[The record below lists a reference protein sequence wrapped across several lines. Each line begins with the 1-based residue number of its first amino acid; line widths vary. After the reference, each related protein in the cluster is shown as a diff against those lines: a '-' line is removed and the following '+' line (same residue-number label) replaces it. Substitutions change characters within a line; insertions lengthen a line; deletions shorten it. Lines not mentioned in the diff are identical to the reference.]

1 MSHNTQSTH
10 IRRRALNLCARYA
23 FHFDSIFLST
33 SATFSFI
40 CVNTKPYVRFFQ
52 FLYERMCQ
60 LTEAVNM
67 ISVTWSV
74 TINAPN
80 MSLTKV
86 RLASCLSVY
95 ARTRNVME
103 YYRILHQPWKQRKN
117 LCLGGNICV
126 FVITYNHYALNYA
139 RLFKS
144 RIDINHL
151 RGTLISRNLA
161 ASRDESCLRGQAKLK

>member
-1 MSHNTQSTH
+1 
-10 IRRRALNLCARYA
+10 
-23 FHFDSIFLST
+23 
-33 SATFSFI
+33 
-40 CVNTKPYVRFFQ
+40 
-52 FLYERMCQ
+52 
-60 LTEAVNM
+60 
-67 ISVTWSV
+67 
-74 TINAPN
+74 

-103 YYRILHQPWKQRKN
+103 YYPILHQPSKQRKN
-117 LCLGGNICV
+117 SCLGGNICV

-151 RGTLISRNLA
+151 RGKLISRNLA

>member
-40 CVNTKPYVRFFQ
+40 CVNTKPYVR
-52 FLYERMCQ
+52 ECANWAKQ
-60 LTEAVNM
+60 LNM

-80 MSLTKV
+80 MSPTKV

-103 YYRILHQPWKQRKN
+103 YYPILHQSWKQRKN

-126 FVITYNHYALNYA
+126 FVMTYNHYALNYA

-151 RGTLISRNLA
+151 RGTLISRNLGFA
-161 ASRDESCLRGQAKLK
+161 WRILSAWTG